1 MKNAGYLFCFFTG
14 KEKNEKDE
22 QVYFALSRDGLH
34 WEDLNGQKPL
44 LCSEI
49 GTKGVRDPFLIRLED
64 KKKYIIIAT
73 DLHIASGTSWEEAV
87 HNGSTKLVCWESSDL
102 LHWSEP
108 YFFDTEMADA
118 GCVWAPEAVYD
129 RENGCYMVFWFFL
142 TERNGE
148 KRHRV
153 YASRTKDFHNFS
165 KAFLYLEKDTDIID
179 MTIVY
184 EDGEYYRFY
193 KDEENAE
200 IHMDHAKRLMDK
212 FIPVEKPFSEKPEG
226 VEGPAVFPLGNK
238 KGWCLLLDY
247 FREQKGYVPFV
258 TEKLS
263 GAKFKELPEECYNFG
278 RLKKRHGS
286 ILNLTQEE
294 WSRFEKLR

>member
-1 MKNAGYLFCFFTG
+1 M
-14 KEKNEKDE
+14 
-22 QVYFALSRDGLH
+22 
-34 WEDLNGQKPL
+34 
-44 LCSEI
+44 
-49 GTKGVRDPFLIRLED
+49 
-64 KKKYIIIAT
+64 
-73 DLHIASGTSWEEAV
+73 
-87 HNGSTKLVCWESSDL
+87 

-129 RENGCYMVFWFFL
+129 RENGCYMVFWSAM
-142 TERNGE
+142 TEKRRE
-148 KRHRV
+148 RHRV
-153 YASRTKDFHNFS
+153 YASRTRISQFFES
-165 KAFLYLEKDTDIID
+165 VSLLEKDTDIID

-226 VEGPAVFPLGNK
+226 VEGREQLPLGNK

-247 FREQKGYVPFV
+247 FREQERLCPFCDRE
-258 TEKLS
+258 TFRGKIQRTS
-263 GAKFKELPEECYNFG
+263 GRML
-278 RLKKRHGS
+278 
-286 ILNLTQEE
+286 
-294 WSRFEKLR
+294 